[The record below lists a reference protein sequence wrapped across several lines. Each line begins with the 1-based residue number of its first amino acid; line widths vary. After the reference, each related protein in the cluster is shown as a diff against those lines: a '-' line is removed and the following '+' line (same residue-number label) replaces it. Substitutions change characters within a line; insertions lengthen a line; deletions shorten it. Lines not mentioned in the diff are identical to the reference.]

1 MNQETAPKI
10 QIRITIQYGEKPEKS
25 IYRHKV
31 RKEIEEYKK
40 KIEVEKIRKML
51 NCDIDNYES
60 IDTNILSQMSYAE
73 LNALF

>member
-1 MNQETAPKI
+1 MKI
-10 QIRITIQYGEKPEKS
+10 QIRITIQYGEKPEIS

-31 RKEIEEYKK
+31 RKDIEEYKK

-60 IDTNILSQMSYAE
+60 IDTNILDQMTYAE
-73 LNALF
+73 LNDLF

>member
-1 MNQETAPKI
+1 MKI
-10 QIRITIQYGEKPEKS
+10 QIRINIQYGEKPEIS

-31 RKEIEEYKK
+31 RKDIEEYKK

-60 IDTNILSQMSYAE
+60 IDTNILDQMTYVE
-73 LNALF
+73 LNELF